1 MRISIRKIFFVCV
14 VLGGTAY
21 GITILRGTH
30 NLGGFEEKR
39 RQIEQLEKENEK
51 LQREIAEKQNYLA
64 GYDEMDTTTSKKSI
78 PEWSKKITD
87 DLKGVTIGRPKE
99 YFAEG
104 LEIQRR
110 LKLVSPNTKQFI
122 LQDGTPS
129 DTPSTNQPR
138 P

>member
-51 LQREIAEKQNYLA
+51 LQREIAEKQNYL
-64 GYDEMDTTTSKKSI
+64 GRLQQNPDE
-78 PEWSKKITD
+78 
-87 DLKGVTIGRPKE
+87 LK
-99 YFAEG
+99 

>member
-1 MRISIRKIFFVCV
+1 MFIRNVSIDFPGYFPMRISIRKIFFVCI

-21 GITILRGTH
+21 GITILRGSH
-30 NLGGFEEKR
+30 SISGFEEKR

-51 LQREIAEKQNYLA
+51 LQREIAEKQNYL
-64 GYDEMDTTTSKKSI
+64 GRLQQNPDE
-78 PEWSKKITD
+78 
-87 DLKGVTIGRPKE
+87 LK
-99 YFAEG
+99 

-129 DTPSTNQPR
+129 DTPPASQPH